1 MDRRKQRLHQVLHI
15 ILNLTSAAT
24 SHRMDRSLNAL
35 ADAGAKLNVP
45 NRLGICPVDA
55 AKDAA
60 LTWLEN
66 RGFRPDQGMVFP
78 RSNASVSPFKCQCL
92 PVQMPVFPHS
102 NARSVMCYFKT
113 PFIVSGSAAAAAR
126 SFRAR
131 SN

>member
-1 MDRRKQRLHQVLHI
+1 MDRREQRLHQVLLI
-15 ILNLTSAAT
+15 ILTLTSAAA

-55 AKDAA
+55 ATGAA
-60 LTWLEN
+60 LTWLED
-66 RGFRPDQGMVFP
+66 RGFRADQGMVFP
-78 RSNASVSPFKCQCL
+78 HSNASSE
-92 PVQMPVFPHS
+92 
-102 NARSVMCYFKT
+102 MCYFKT